1 MVLTVVEDRTVDVI
15 VPSTFDSKMK
25 LRAVAFFVEAVCTVD
40 LVVLVDPLESPL
52 ADGSAQRDLLPFE
65 GGHVE
70 IDPVPDGVFGELQGP
85 FALEFAAGVQINDVH
100 PCLAADRDVE
110 IVFGDFKLNG

>member
-1 MVLTVVEDRTVDVI
+1 MVLAVVEDRTVDVI

-25 LRAVAFFVEAVCTVD
+25 LRPVTFFVEAVGAVD
-40 LVVLVDPLESPL
+40 LIILVDTLERAP

-70 IDPVPDGVFGELQGP
+70 IDPVADGVFGELQGP
-85 FALEFAAGVQINDVH
+85 FALEFAAGVQIDDMH
-100 PCLAADRDVE
+100 PVLAADRD
-110 IVFGDFKLNG
+110 